1 MSGYVKPEFVVLLI
15 MMVPGAVGG
24 WLAANRARNVIGWCL
39 LCALFPVF
47 LLVIY
52 FNKPLREVPG
62 KFRQCPNCREFLPWK
77 DAVCK
82 YCNTEQSPR
91 I

>member
-52 FNKPLREVPG
+52 FHKPLREVPG
-62 KFRQCPNCREFLPWK
+62 KFRQCPNCREFLKWR
-77 DAVCK
+77 DTVCK
-82 YCNTEQSPR
+82 YCNTEQPSGS
-91 I
+91 